1 MKIAVIGSGI
11 SGLTAAHILNR
22 KHEVDVFEANDY
34 VGGHTNTIEVDE
46 SGRTIP
52 VDTGFIVFNEQNYPN
67 LCRLFS
73 QLDIKSNESDMSFS
87 VRCQRSGLEYNGS
100 NLDKI
105 FSQRRNLLNPK
116 FLVMLRDI
124 LKFHANAPQTL
135 ANNIDDHITVDE
147 FTKRNRYS
155 KYFVEYFLVP
165 LGASLWSCPAEQF
178 RQFPIRFVLEFLNN
192 HCMLQVEGR
201 PKWKTVVGG
210 SYQYVKVL
218 TRSFQNR
225 IYLNMPVKQV
235 KRQNGR
241 VSVVFNNGSEK
252 LYDEVIMATHA
263 NQSIKLVANMDEEEK
278 SILEYFPYQDNE
290 AILHT
295 ETSVLPVNQKA
306 WASWNYLI
314 PSQARKHVSVTYNM
328 NILQSIESDR
338 TYCVSLNM
346 AELIDPRYIIKRIN
360 YHHPVF
366 RPGRDSAQSQ
376 HPQMIQRRGI
386 SYCGAYWGYGFH
398 EDGVRSG
405 LAVSSAFN
413 MDLAA

>member
-67 LCRLFS
+67 LCHLFS
-73 QLDIKSNESDMSFS
+73 QLGIKSKESDMSFS
-87 VRCQRSGLEYNGS
+87 VRCQRTRLEYNGGS
-100 NLDKI
+100 LDKI

-155 KYFVEYFLVP
+155 KHFVEYFLVP

-201 PKWKTVVGG
+201 PKWRTVVGG

-218 TRSFQNR
+218 TRPFQNR
-225 IYLNMPVKQV
+225 IYLNMPVTQV

-241 VSVVFNNGSEK
+241 VSVMFNNGTEK

-263 NQSIKLVANMDEEEK
+263 DQSINLVANMDEEEK

-290 AILHT
+290 AILHSDT
-295 ETSVLPVNQKA
+295 TVLPVNKKA

-314 PSQARKHVSVTYNM
+314 PSQARKYVSTTYNM

-346 AELIDPRYIIKRIN
+346 AELIDPRYIIKRIH

-366 RPGRDSAQSQ
+366 CPGRDSAQSQ

>member
-1 MKIAVIGSGI
+1 
-11 SGLTAAHILNR
+11 
-22 KHEVDVFEANDY
+22 
-34 VGGHTNTIEVDE
+34 
-46 SGRTIP
+46 
-52 VDTGFIVFNEQNYPN
+52 
-67 LCRLFS
+67 
-73 QLDIKSNESDMSFS
+73 
-87 VRCQRSGLEYNGS
+87 
-100 NLDKI
+100 
-105 FSQRRNLLNPK
+105 
-116 FLVMLRDI
+116 
-124 LKFHANAPQTL
+124 
-135 ANNIDDHITVDE
+135 
-147 FTKRNRYS
+147 
-155 KYFVEYFLVP
+155 
-165 LGASLWSCPAEQF
+165 
-178 RQFPIRFVLEFLNN
+178 
-192 HCMLQVEGR
+192 
-201 PKWKTVVGG
+201 
-210 SYQYVKVL
+210 
-218 TRSFQNR
+218 
-225 IYLNMPVKQV
+225 MPVKQV

-263 NQSIKLVANMDEEEK
+263 DQSIKLVANMDEEEK

-295 ETSVLPVNQKA
+295 DNSVLPVNQKA

-346 AELIDPRYIIKRIN
+346 AELIDPRYIIKRIH

>member
-155 KYFVEYFLVP
+155 KHFVEYFLVP

-201 PKWKTVVGG
+201 PKWRTVVGG

-328 NILQSIESDR
+328 NILQSIESAR

>member
-1 MKIAVIGSGI
+1 M
-11 SGLTAAHILNR
+11 
-22 KHEVDVFEANDY
+22 
-34 VGGHTNTIEVDE
+34 
-46 SGRTIP
+46 
-52 VDTGFIVFNEQNYPN
+52 
-67 LCRLFS
+67 
-73 QLDIKSNESDMSFS
+73 
-87 VRCQRSGLEYNGS
+87 EYNGS

-124 LKFHANAPQTL
+124 LKFHAKAPQTL

-155 KYFVEYFLVP
+155 KHFVEYFLVP

-218 TRSFQNR
+218 TRSFQNQ

-263 NQSIKLVANMDEEEK
+263 DQSIKLVANMDEEEK

-295 ETSVLPVNQKA
+295 DNSVLPVNQKA

-346 AELIDPRYIIKRIN
+346 AELIDPRYIIKRIH